1 MGSGDHIETALGNLA
16 RIELAHLPTPLQR
29 LDRLSDRLGGPT
41 IYIKRDDCTGLA
53 GGGNKTRKLE
63 FLMADAIAK
72 GADCVITTGGMQS
85 NHCRQTAAA
94 AAKLGLDCRLALI
107 DKVDWTEPAY
117 RVAGNVTLD
126 HVLGAKVSVFG
137 ADADRDTVCAQMVEQ
152 AKSEGKKPYFVPL
165 GGSNVIGAL
174 GYVAVIGELDG
185 QLLEMG
191 ISPKA
196 LYFCTSSGGTHAGLV
211 AGAMINDRPYPIIG
225 VHNEE
230 DPASIQATVEGL
242 VDVLIEHLSVSV
254 RRRSDDVQVLGG
266 FGEPSYGIP
275 NAKGNAAIKLMAE
288 CEGIL
293 LDPVYTG
300 KALAGLIGDI
310 EAGKLAKGDDV
321 VFLHTGG
328 AQALGAY
335 SSLFVSSTLKL

>member
-1 MGSGDHIETALGNLA
+1 MTIHRRIDQVLA
-16 RIELAHLPTPLQR
+16 KMARVQLAHLPTPLVR
-29 LDRLSDRLGGPT
+29 LDRLSAHLGGPT

-63 FLMADAIAK
+63 FLMADALTN

-94 AAKLGLDCRLALI
+94 AASMGLECRLALI
-107 DKVDWTEPAY
+107 DKVDWQEPAY
-117 RVAGNVTLD
+117 RSAGNVTLD
-126 HVLGAKVSVFG
+126 HALGAKVSVFG
-137 ADADRDTVCAQMVEQ
+137 EDADRDAVCAQMVEQ
-152 AKSEGKKPYFVPL
+152 AKSEGKNPYFVPL
-165 GGSNVIGAL
+165 GGSNSIGAL
-174 GYVAVIGELDG
+174 GYVAAFDEMLHQLDA
-185 QLLEMG
+185 LN

-211 AGAMINDRPYPIIG
+211 AGAIISKRPFPIIG

-230 DPASIQATVEGL
+230 VPDEIQKTVEGL
-242 VDVLIEHLSVSV
+242 VDELIVQLSLPKERQTGDVNVLSGV
-254 RRRSDDVQVLGG
+254 GG
-266 FGEPSYGIP
+266 PSYGIP
-275 NAKGNAAIKLMAE
+275 NAQGGEAIDIMAK
-288 CEGIL
+288 CEGVL

-300 KALAGLIGDI
+300 KALAGLIAEI
-310 EAGKLAKGDDV
+310 KTGKLREGDDV

-335 SSLFVSSTLKL
+335 SSLFVK